1 MGKEILR
8 TNKYGIFNIV
18 VYCLFHDSISSVKPG
33 KHTHIC
39 TRTHTHSHLSLA
51 VEPIPAAVA
60 EALGSRTREN
70 SLILSPTGW

>member
-33 KHTHIC
+33 KHT
-39 TRTHTHSHLSLA
+39 RTHTFAHAPTHTA
-51 VEPIPAAVA
+51 
-60 EALGSRTREN
+60 T
-70 SLILSPTGW
+70 SPWQWSPSQQLWLKPWVPGLERIA